1 MGLFGLSSPESKV
14 MSSFTTNLL
23 IKLRLIK
30 ALKTWYKKKKK
41 KRLYNFTLKIPK
53 TLAYQAFTETCR
65 LNQSATSQWSRIS
78 LENAEQL
85 QQQQKSCWN
94 PEGASRGFCQ
104 GCSPSSCQ
112 AALAPSTTQSPE
124 TWVILHSC
132 SSCTRGLGSPDSPRW
147 VQLGCTFLLTM
158 LLVLCSQMCGQKG
171 DMKGFWKEY

>member
-30 ALKTWYKKKKK
+30 DLVQKKKK
-41 KRLYNFTLKIPK
+41 KIPK
-53 TLAYQAFTETCR
+53 TLAYQAFTESCR

-78 LENAEQL
+78 LENAERL

-147 VQLGCTFLLTM
+147 AQLGCTFLLTV

-171 DMKGFWKEY
+171 DTKGFWKEY